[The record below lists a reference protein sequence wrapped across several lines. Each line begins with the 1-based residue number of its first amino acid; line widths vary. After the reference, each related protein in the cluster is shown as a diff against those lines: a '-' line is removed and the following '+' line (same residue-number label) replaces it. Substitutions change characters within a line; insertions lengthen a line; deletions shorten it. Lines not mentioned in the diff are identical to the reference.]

1 MPGKAERS
9 SLIRTLDEAINAFN
23 RDGRLGR
30 QRAIRRGR
38 RLTGLD
44 WTYSALLIMEEMKG
58 NRTLRMSE
66 LAELVGTTPPTITKL
81 VKDLEGHG
89 LISRVPDEQ
98 DGRASI
104 ICLTDEGRR
113 MAESIGRKRI
123 DYLDQVITDWS
134 DDDLERFIVLFERLR
149 ADMRR
154 MS

>member
-1 MPGKAERS
+1 MAGKPERS
-9 SLIRTLDEAINAFN
+9 SLVRALDEAINEFN
-23 RDGRLGR
+23 RDGRRGR

-44 WTYSALLIMEEMKG
+44 WTYSALLIMEEMKE
-58 NRTLRMSE
+58 NRTLRMTE
-66 LAELVGTTPPTITKL
+66 LADLVGTTPPTITKL
-81 VKDLEGHG
+81 VKDLEGQG

-104 ICLTDEGRR
+104 IGLTEEGRR

-123 DYLDQVITDWS
+123 DELDQVINEWS
-134 DDDLERFIVLFERLR
+134 DVDLERFIILFERLR